1 MSEDNKARDLARRD
15 FFKQVGLGAA
25 VAGTTAVAV
34 SSGASAAG
42 EATRTGSVGYRET
55 AHVKTYYELA
65 KF

>member
-1 MSEDNKARDLARRD
+1 MSEKARAPDLARRD

-25 VAGTTAVAV
+25 VVGTATVAV
-34 SSGASAAG
+34 SGAAG
-42 EATRTGSVGYRET
+42 AAEATRKPDSVGYRET